1 MGADSSWADPRAML
15 TECARGKPQGI
26 PIIMSKIDTTHVSL
40 ALRIMT
46 VDFIEYGE
54 MQNVFSHFVEFSGSF
69 LQS

>member
-1 MGADSSWADPRAML
+1 MSG
-15 TECARGKPQGI
+15 CAYEVKN
-26 PIIMSKIDTTHVSL
+26 IMSKIDTTHVSL

-54 MQNVFSHFVEFSGSF
+54 LQNGFSQFIEFSGSF